1 MLSCLIWYELSSTIR
16 STRTPAVSLFT
27 IIIRHP
33 LPAMGISWVYLYS
46 DPEKSDRQ
54 DLLLDSL
61 QTALNNMDA
70 KQTGFFTIT
79 SETFFSTST
88 TNTKPV
94 HLFQSSEFPETTFVL
109 VGDTLG
115 SASTFLFAEKSI
127 TQMIRNLDGAYCTK
141 PISKVECRG
150 NKYVISDFTVRTSVA
165 TIASNF
171 KGILVEVEYRP
182 CIVMQLCGDLMKEFC
197 TALLGTAASG
207 PPTFAGLTK
216 PNQRY
221 VPIDTIFHNNN
232 NNNNSNNNHNS
243 NSNNNNSEIKT
254 HFVRSNQATADQF

>member
-1 MLSCLIWYELSSTIR
+1 MVLLS
-16 STRTPAVSLFT
+16 AVHNDA
-27 IIIRHP
+27 RHWW
-33 LPAMGISWVYLYS
+33 PAMGIAWYDLVYLYS

-54 DLLLDSL
+54 DVLLDSL
-61 QTALNNMDA
+61 QTALDNMDA
-70 KQTGFFTIT
+70 KQAGFFSLT
-79 SETFFSTST
+79 SETFFSTTT
-88 TNTKPV
+88 TNAKPV

-171 KGILVEVEYRP
+171 KGILVEIEYRP
-182 CIVMQLCGDLMKEFC
+182 CVAMQLCGDLMKEFC
-197 TALLGTAASG
+197 TALLGSAASA
-207 PPTFAGLTK
+207 PPTFVGLTK

-221 VPIDTIFHNNN
+221 VPIDTIFQYHCYFM
-232 NNNNSNNNHNS
+232 
-243 NSNNNNSEIKT
+243 
-254 HFVRSNQATADQF
+254 HFRKMSVQTAGPNEQQSQAQPQPQQQQQQPQQQQQQQQQQQ